1 MHIYDL
7 LSLMVMLHLL
17 VFFRDRSS
25 WLLQAC
31 IQLSRSSVH
40 RDDTLL
46 ADRLLLNRW
55 CHTKTILERWGTHGG
70 HLGNDTEL
78 TESAPVDLLS
88 LRDDPVHD

>member
-17 VFFRDRSS
+17 VFRNRSS

-31 IQLSRSSVH
+31 IQLSRSSMH
-40 RDDTLL
+40 RYDTLL

-55 CHTKTILERWGTHGG
+55 CHSKTVLERWGTHSG

-78 TESAPVDLLS
+78 AESAPIDLLS
-88 LRDDPVHD
+88 LRDDPVDD